1 MKDLLY
7 FISAMIVGAALTHHG
22 IDFYE
27 YFLVAINTLVIAAN
41 QAAQN

>member
-7 FISAMIVGAALTHHG
+7 FTAAMVVGAALTHYG

-27 YFLVAINTLVIAAN
+27 YFLLAINTLVIAAN
-41 QAAQN
+41 QASQS